1 MNLFLSLKLGI
12 AQLSLYIL
20 SISNPR
26 VVSEDLDHARL
37 ISEYV
42 VNRIT
47 DTILFDGMLNEPAWN
62 PTCFPPLSCTGQI
75 RENYF
80 FKKIINM
87 KCEFK

>member
-62 PTCFPPLSCTGQI
+62 PTCFPPFLVPDKFG
-75 RENYF
+75 
-80 FKKIINM
+80 KIIFS
-87 KCEFK
+87 KK